1 MELRAMSVLI
11 NRIKGR
17 SNKNSSHL
25 GAAFRAENIVG
36 EIVLAQIKS
45 SRDYNCYDEDIIFLH
60 V

>member
-1 MELRAMSVLI
+1 MSVLI